1 MRFMFG
7 KTSLASSFLFFHS
20 QRFWSNADEHADVD
34 VYRADATLQYF
45 CEATV
50 VKIAYIGVLNN
61 DSVEANNVMYQKL

>member
-1 MRFMFG
+1 
-7 KTSLASSFLFFHS
+7 
-20 QRFWSNADEHADVD
+20 VD